1 MPQWQIHTSGQQ
13 IPNRNHR
20 LLNRKNTKENMND
33 RIAIQIVREK
43 NPQNQAENINIALD
57 DIVVRVVAAIEAVIQ
72 NKVNRAKPVT
82 NVINTQV
89 KKATVEVIV
98 IRKVEEQDLV
108 HVLVPMIDTPPRVEI
123 DIK

>member
-1 MPQWQIHTSGQQ
+1 
-13 IPNRNHR
+13 
-20 LLNRKNTKENMND
+20 MND